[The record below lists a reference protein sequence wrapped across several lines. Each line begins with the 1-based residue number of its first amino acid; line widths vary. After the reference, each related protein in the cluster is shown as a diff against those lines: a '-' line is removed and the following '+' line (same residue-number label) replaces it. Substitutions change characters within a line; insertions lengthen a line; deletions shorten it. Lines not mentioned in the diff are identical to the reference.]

1 MEVISTSCLTF
12 VALCTK
18 ECLDEL
24 YGIKNDEEA
33 QKIDNDERND
43 FSVGEDLETFV
54 RRIKNGQLIE
64 AEYKESYLLRLLNK
78 EERSKLDE
86 KDQVFHNTFYGN
98 HMMLPLSWLNNVDVP
113 EREWKKTEY
122 KHLKFSRSKGSRI
135 TAVICTEEN
144 GPKSKAL
151 NVYSD
156 FDRKLDNLRFNMVHI
171 IWICM
176 PSIKIKKKT
185 ER

>member
-33 QKIDNDERND
+33 QKIDNDERID

-54 RRIKNGQLIE
+54 RRIRNGQVKE
-64 AEYKESYLLRLLNK
+64 ANYKESYLLRLLNK
-78 EERSKLDE
+78 EERRKLDE

-122 KHLKFSRSKGSRI
+122 KHLKFSRSKSTRI
-135 TAVICTEEN
+135 TAVIHIDEVVQ
-144 GPKSKAL
+144 KSKGL

-156 FDRKLDNLRFNMVHI
+156 SHRQRDKMIFDIHLEEKH
-171 IWICM
+171 
-176 PSIKIKKKT
+176 
-185 ER
+185 